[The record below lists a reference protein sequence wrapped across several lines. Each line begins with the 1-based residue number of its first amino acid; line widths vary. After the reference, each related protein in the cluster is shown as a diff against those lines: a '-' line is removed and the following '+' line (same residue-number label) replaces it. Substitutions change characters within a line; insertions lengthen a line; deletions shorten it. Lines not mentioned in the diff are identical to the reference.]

1 MAKIK
6 LNNKQKEKV
15 KSWQFLLGT
24 RSRIIKL
31 IDRTCGYKDAY
42 IEWQK
47 QLNQPDNQI
56 AIVNYITRLEL
67 TKGGGLR
74 VEETKLESVDYI
86 DGCIEG
92 KIVPLLP
99 ELPALPRRKVDKSL
113 YSRDEREQKT
123 RRKSSKD
130 RQLSLPLSQTE
141 QKLLDI
147 SMKSGDK
154 TVYSGEDLLSGRE
167 GWYSLDQNREVFLPA
182 PILILLK
189 DFNCSL
195 VECETIALMA
205 GVISPQDLLFW
216 VEQIPQM
223 RKMPEL
229 EKFTAPITNQLSKR
243 SIQHLQSIASKKQVK
258 LIQPLS

>member
-1 MAKIK
+1 MARIK

-15 KSWQFLLGT
+15 ENWQSKLEA
-24 RSRIIKL
+24 RSRIVKL

-42 IEWQK
+42 LEWQK
-47 QLNQPDNQI
+47 QLNQPNNQI
-56 AIVNYITRLEL
+56 AIVNYMTRLEL

-74 VEETKLESVDYI
+74 VEETEQESIDYI

-92 KIVPLLP
+92 RIVPLLP
-99 ELPALPRRKVDKSL
+99 ELPPLPRRKVDESL
-113 YSRDEREQKT
+113 YPRDKTEQKP

-154 TVYSGEDLLSGRE
+154 TVYSVEDLLSGRE
-167 GWYSLDQNREVFLPA
+167 GWYSLDQNREVFLSA

-189 DFNCSL
+189 NFNCSL
-195 VECETIALMA
+195 EECETIAAMA
-205 GVISPQDLLFW
+205 GVMSPQSLLFW

-223 RKMPEL
+223 RQMPEL
-229 EKFTAPITNQLSKR
+229 EKFTEPVKIRLPKKSVQLSNAKR
-243 SIQHLQSIASKKQVK
+243 SQGSTVK
-258 LIQPLS
+258 VAAHK